1 MGTTLYILR
10 QQPDHISPSIFQMSD
25 TNIDVI
31 FMEQG
36 IPLTPSDGEEVTVG
50 EVGVMDGGSRRPLT
64 YDDLIE
70 RIFSSERVI
79 VV

>member
-10 QQPDHISPSIFQMSD
+10 QQSDHISPSVFRMSD

-36 IPLTPSDGEEVTVG
+36 TSLTSSSVEEVTIG
-50 EVGVMDGGSRRPLT
+50 EVGAMDGGSRRILT

-70 RIFSSERVI
+70 KIFSSERV
-79 VV
+79 VVV

>member
-10 QQPDHISPSIFQMSD
+10 QQPDHISPSVFQMSD
-25 TNIDVI
+25 ANIDVI

-36 IPLTPSDGEEVTVG
+36 TSLTSSDGEEITTG
-50 EVGVMDGGSRRPLT
+50 EVEAVAGGSRRTLT

-70 RIFSSERVI
+70 KIFSSERV
-79 VV
+79 VVV

>member
-10 QQPDHISPSIFQMSD
+10 QQPDHLSPSVFQMND

-36 IPLTPSDGEEVTVG
+36 ISHSPSGIEEVAVG
-50 EVGVMDGGSRRPLT
+50 EGGVMGSGLRRTLT

-70 RIFSSERVI
+70 KIFSSERVI

>member
-10 QQPDHISPSIFQMSD
+10 QQTNHISPSVFQMSD

-36 IPLTPSDGEEVTVG
+36 TSLIHSDVEEVTVG
-50 EVGVMDGGSRRPLT
+50 EIGARDGSRRPLT

-70 RIFSSERVI
+70 KIFSSEHII

>member
-1 MGTTLYILR
+1 
-10 QQPDHISPSIFQMSD
+10 MSD

-36 IPLTPSDGEEVTVG
+36 TSLTSSSVEEVTVG
-50 EVGVMDGGSRRPLT
+50 EVGAMDGGSRRTLT

-70 RIFSSERVI
+70 KIFSSERV
-79 VV
+79 VVV